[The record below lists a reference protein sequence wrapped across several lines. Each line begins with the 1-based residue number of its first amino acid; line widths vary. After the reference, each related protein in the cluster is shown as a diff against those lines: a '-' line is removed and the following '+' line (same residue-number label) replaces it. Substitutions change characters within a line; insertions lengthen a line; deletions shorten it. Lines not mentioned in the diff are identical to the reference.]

1 MLDLHI
7 HTTASDGTCTPEE
20 VVRMAKKKGF
30 SLIAITDHDTMDGVK
45 EAMEAGKKYNVE
57 VIPGVEISAGVD
69 LEVHML
75 GYGMSPDHPVMVEM
89 MEDMRLARIER
100 MVRMIEN
107 LRNMGIDIT
116 QEEVE
121 ALADG
126 AIGRPHIAR
135 VLIAHGVVPDVRT
148 AFREY
153 IGLNAPAYA
162 ERRKMTSETV
172 IRNIRAAGGVP
183 VLAHGGLLRIGE
195 VQLNQWIDHMVSA
208 GMMYSGNTIAEL
220 AENCG
225 VPAEALEATVAKFN
239 EAVAADTKDEFGRT
253 TWESAIDVAP
263 FYSSTF
269 SPCVHHTMGGLQI
282 NENTEVL
289 DVNGNVIPGF
299 YAAGEVTGGIHGTN
313 RVGGNA
319 VPDALCFGKIAGANA
334 AAN

>member
-100 MVRMIEN
+100 MVKMIDN

-121 ALADG
+121 SLADG

-135 VLIAHGVVPDVRT
+135 VLIAHGIVPDVRT

-183 VLAHGGLLRIGE
+183 VLAHGGLLRISE
-195 VQLNQWIDHMVSA
+195 VQMNQWIDNMVRA
-208 GMMYSGNTIAEL
+208 GMMG
-220 AENCG
+220 
-225 VPAEALEATVAKFN
+225 LECYHNAHTPVMERFLRN
-239 EAVAADTKDEFGRT
+239 AAQRR
-253 TWESAIDVAP
+253 
-263 FYSSTF
+263 
-269 SPCVHHTMGGLQI
+269 GL
-282 NENTEVL
+282 L
-289 DVNGNVIPGF
+289 
-299 YAAGEVTGGIHGTN
+299 VTGGSDFHGAT
-313 RVGGNA
+313 RKDIDLGTGLSRW
-319 VPDALCFGKIAGANA
+319 DDRQCCRGKLLQAIESTRL
-334 AAN
+334 

>member
-20 VVRMAKKKGF
+20 VVRMAAKKGF

-89 MEDMRLARIER
+89 MEDMRRARIDR

-107 LRNMGIDIT
+107 LRGMGIDIT

-121 ALADG
+121 SLADG

-135 VLIAHGVVPDVRT
+135 VLIAHGIVPDVRT

-162 ERRKMTSETV
+162 ERRKMTSEQV
-172 IRNIRAAGGVP
+172 VRNIRAAGGVP

-195 VQLNQWIDHMVSA
+195 VQMNQWIDCMVGA
-208 GMMYSGNTIAEL
+208 GMMGLECYHNAH
-220 AENCG
+220 N
-225 VPAEALEATVAKFN
+225 PAMERFLRN
-239 EAVAADTKDEFGRT
+239 AAQKRN
-253 TWESAIDVAP
+253 
-263 FYSSTF
+263 
-269 SPCVHHTMGGLQI
+269 L
-282 NENTEVL
+282 L
-289 DVNGNVIPGF
+289 
-299 YAAGEVTGGIHGTN
+299 VTGGSDFHGAT
-313 RVGGNA
+313 RKDIDLGTGLSRWEDRQACRGRFLHTVE
-319 VPDALCFGKIAGANA
+319 ALRK
-334 AAN
+334 